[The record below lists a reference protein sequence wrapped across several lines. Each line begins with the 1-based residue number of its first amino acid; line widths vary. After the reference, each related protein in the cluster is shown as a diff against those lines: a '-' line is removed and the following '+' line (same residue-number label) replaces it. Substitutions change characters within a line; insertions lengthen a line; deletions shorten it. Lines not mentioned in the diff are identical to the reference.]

1 MFSCT
6 SSLVAG
12 SVQILVNKKN
22 YSLTNFTTAQ
32 TINDSE
38 ITWSTTNKTKLSVAY
53 ESGAGAVIDVL
64 SSQLSIQVTSLP
76 EFVNRTIGLLGV
88 NNDDTSDDLTRPDG
102 TTISINST
110 QEEIYYK
117 FGMLCMLLQYM
128 CACVCFCTCMYVN
141 LVHIS
146 LLATSN
152 QGPIHQFS

>member
-1 MFSCT
+1 MLSCT

-32 TINDSE
+32 TINDTE
-38 ITWSTTNKTKLSVAY
+38 ISWSTTNKTKLSVVY

-76 EFVNRTIGLLGV
+76 QFVNRTIGLLGV
-88 NNDDTSDDLTRPDG
+88 NNDDASDDLTRPDG

-117 FGMLCMLLQYM
+117 FGMLCMLLHFLNTYVHA
-128 CACVCFCTCMYVN
+128 CASVFVYV
-141 LVHIS
+141 
-146 LLATSN
+146 
-152 QGPIHQFS
+152 